1 MNRNIV
7 FDICGTLFEANTTN
21 DFIYFISR
29 KNIFNKL
36 IFTSRSVFIFNI
48 FLKKI
53 FKVNL
58 LRKYYLY
65 GLKGY
70 TYEELLI
77 LAEKFYED
85 FLTNHKIKYTHD
97 LLYKVKESGARVFL
111 ASATIS
117 PVCEVIAKKL
127 GVDDFVSSNL
137 EFENGVSTGKL
148 VLNLAGKKLKKL
160 NLESIELVIT
170 DNVSDISLIMKA
182 EKVIVVTKKPKKES
196 WDKLLATSNFQAVV
210 KYYLK

>member
-1 MNRNIV
+1 VNRNIV